1 MRRLPRGS
9 HLKCFTTF
17 VTYTSSRAI
26 EAAASA
32 RSSRRP
38 AGPTNGWPARSSSWP
53 GCSPIS
59 ITRARGLPSPN
70 TVCVPRLYRS
80 QPRQPAAAARSA
92 GSIFRAGRKSAA
104 DPVVCRRLAMRP
116 AVAWLG
122 PLRSRTQRPSI
133 GRAGDALRLAEQGPG
148 GANDGGGVDAVVPV
162 EGGSRPGLAEGVD
175 AERELGDTEGAAQE
189 GEGVGMT
196 IEDGD
201 ERNVLFV
208 RGDEPLQIGPRLA
221 QTSVEPIGA
230 GDDEYAGKGAALGQ
244 LLGGRQADA
253 RRRRHHDEAAAGVE
267 RVIEGVEPA
276 RDERIVER
284 ADRKQR
290 LTRHLRRQPQRG
302 QEQEEVV
309 LGDAQLDVLPARSFA
324 PLERLRHVGER
335 IDPRVGVVDAPA

>member
-9 HLKCFTTF
+9 RLKCFTTF

-133 GRAGDALRLAEQGPG
+133 GRAGGALRLAEQGPG

-208 RGDEPLQIGPRLA
+208 RGDERLQIGPRLA

-230 GDDEYAGKGAALGQ
+230 GDDEHAGKGAALGQ
-244 LLGGRQADA
+244 LLGGRQGLGHHHAGREQLHGALACPAGGAPAVAEAVAAGQDGRTLRGGWRQGRTLID
-253 RRRRHHDEAAAGVE
+253 RRRA
-267 RVIEGVEPA
+267 EPQIQA
-276 RDERIVER
+276 L
-284 ADRKQR
+284 A
-290 LTRHLRRQPQRG
+290 P
-302 QEQEEVV
+302 
-309 LGDAQLDVLPARSFA
+309 LGDGAQPRQQD
-324 PLERLRHVGER
+324 PLHLL
-335 IDPRVGVVDAPA
+335 